1 MRILGFYL
9 MLLSITFA
17 FANENEQMD
26 KDNAESTLSPLVH
39 SIRQAD
45 SMFYQGVTRWTKN
58 SDEASDFLKKACDSK
73 HPGAC
78 LYLGNY
84 YENKSSKDK
93 KDSKPNLEKSQQ
105 FYQLGYQNSI
115 EACKQG
121 AVEWC
126 SIQAVALIDGHG
138 VTKDIQK
145 GLEYL
150 EILCERDME
159 NACFVLGTY
168 YFYGVN
174 VKQDL
179 QKSKEFTQKALEL
192 DSQACD
198 ENRLYACVLSAEIY
212 QQGLNTPQDLT
223 KAKLLYARACE
234 MDNQFACDY
243 VKKLK

>member
-1 MRILGFYL
+1 MRILFCL
-9 MLLSITFA
+9 MLLCSTFA
-17 FANENEQMD
+17 LASENEQMD
-26 KDNAESTLSPLVH
+26 KDNAESTLSPLVQ

-45 SMFYQGVTRWTKN
+45 SLFYQGVTLWSKN
-58 SDEASDFLKKACDSK
+58 SDEASDFLKKACDNK

-84 YENKSSKDK
+84 YEIKSKDK
-93 KDSKPNLEKSQQ
+93 KDSKVNLAKSQQ
-105 FYQLGYQNSI
+105 FYQLGYENSI
-115 EACKQG
+115 EACKEG

-138 VTKDIQK
+138 VAKDIQK

-159 NACFVLGTY
+159 NACFMLGTY

-223 KAKLLYARACE
+223 KAKLLYSRACE

>member
-1 MRILGFYL
+1 MRILFCL
-9 MLLSITFA
+9 MLLCSTFA
-17 FANENEQMD
+17 LASENEQID
-26 KDNAESTLSPLVH
+26 KDNAEPTLSPLVQ

-45 SMFYQGVTRWTKN
+45 SRIYQGVTRGSKN
-58 SDEASDFLKKACDSK
+58 SDAASDFLKKACDNK

-84 YENKSSKDK
+84 YEIKSKDK
-93 KDSKPNLEKSQQ
+93 KDSKANLEKSQQ
-105 FYQLGYQNSI
+105 FYQLGYENSI
-115 EACKQG
+115 EACKEG

-126 SIQAVALIDGHG
+126 SIQAVALVDGHG
-138 VTKDIQK
+138 VAKDIQK

-159 NACFVLGTY
+159 NACFMLGTY

-223 KAKLLYARACE
+223 KAKLLYSRACE

>member
-1 MRILGFYL
+1 MRILFCL
-9 MLLSITFA
+9 MLLCSTFA
-17 FANENEQMD
+17 LASENEQID
-26 KDNAESTLSPLVH
+26 KDNAESTLSPLVQ

-45 SMFYQGVTRWTKN
+45 SLFYQGVTRWSKN

-84 YENKSSKDK
+84 YEIKSKDK
-93 KDSKPNLEKSQQ
+93 KDSKVNLEKSQQ
-105 FYQLGYQNSI
+105 FYQLGYENSI
-115 EACKQG
+115 EACKEG

-138 VTKDIQK
+138 VAKDIQK

-159 NACFVLGTY
+159 NACFMLGTY

-198 ENRLYACVLSAEIY
+198 ENRLYACVL
-212 QQGLNTPQDLT
+212 
-223 KAKLLYARACE
+223 
-234 MDNQFACDY
+234 
-243 VKKLK
+243 

>member
-1 MRILGFYL
+1 
-9 MLLSITFA
+9 MLLCITFG

-26 KDNAESTLSPLVH
+26 KENAESALPPIVQ

-45 SMFYQGVTRWTKN
+45 SMFYQGVTRWSKN
-58 SDEASDFLKKACDSK
+58 SDEARDFLKKACDSK

-78 LYLGNY
+78 LYLGSY
-84 YENKSSKDK
+84 YETKSKDT
-93 KDSKPNLEKSQQ
+93 KDSKQNLEKSQQ
-105 FYQLGYQNSI
+105 FYGLGYQNSI

-138 VTKDIQK
+138 VAQDIQK

-159 NACFVLGTY
+159 NACFMLGTY

-212 QQGLNTPQDLT
+212 QQGLNTPQDLI

>member
-1 MRILGFYL
+1 MC
-9 MLLSITFA
+9 ITLA
-17 FANENEQMD
+17 FASENEQIN
-26 KDNAESTLSPLVH
+26 KDNAESTLSPIIQ

-58 SDEASDFLKKACDSK
+58 SDEASDFLKKACDNK

-84 YENKSSKDK
+84 YENKSKDK
-93 KDSKPNLEKSQQ
+93 KDSKQNLEKSHQ

-126 SIQAVALIDGHG
+126 SIQAVALIDGYG
-138 VTKDIQK
+138 IAKDIQK

-159 NACFVLGTY
+159 NACFMLGTC

-174 VKQDL
+174 VKRDL

-223 KAKLLYARACE
+223 KAKLLYSRACE

>member
-1 MRILGFYL
+1 MRILFCL
-9 MLLSITFA
+9 MLLCSTFA
-17 FANENEQMD
+17 LASENEQID
-26 KDNAESTLSPLVH
+26 KENVGLALSPLVQ

-45 SMFYQGVTRWTKN
+45 SLFYQGVTRWTKN

-84 YENKSSKDK
+84 YEIKSKDK
-93 KDSKPNLEKSQQ
+93 KDSKVNLEKSQQ
-105 FYQLGYQNSI
+105 FYQLGYENSI
-115 EACKQG
+115 EACKEG

-138 VTKDIQK
+138 VAKDIQK

-159 NACFVLGTY
+159 NACFMLGTY

-223 KAKLLYARACE
+223 KAKLLYSRACE

>member
-1 MRILGFYL
+1 MRILFFL
-9 MLLSITFA
+9 MLLCSTFA
-17 FANENEQMD
+17 LASENEQMD
-26 KDNAESTLSPLVH
+26 KENVGLALSPIIQ

-45 SMFYQGVTRWTKN
+45 SLFYQGVTRWSKN

-84 YENKSSKDK
+84 YEIKSKDK
-93 KDSKPNLEKSQQ
+93 KDSKANLEKSQQ
-105 FYQLGYQNSI
+105 FYQLGYENSI
-115 EACKQG
+115 EACKEG

-138 VTKDIQK
+138 VAKDIQK

-159 NACFVLGTY
+159 NACFMLGTY

-223 KAKLLYARACE
+223 KAKLLYSRACE

>member
-1 MRILGFYL
+1 MRILFCL
-9 MLLSITFA
+9 MLMCITFA
-17 FANENEQMD
+17 LASENEQID
-26 KDNAESTLSPLVH
+26 KDNAESTLSPLVQ

-45 SMFYQGVTRWTKN
+45 SLFYQGVTLWSKN
-58 SDEASDFLKKACDSK
+58 SDEASDFLKKACDNK

-84 YENKSSKDK
+84 YEIKSKDK
-93 KDSKPNLEKSQQ
+93 KDSKANLAKSQQ
-105 FYQLGYQNSI
+105 FYQLGYENSI
-115 EACKQG
+115 EACKEG

-159 NACFVLGTY
+159 NACFMLGTY
-168 YFYGVN
+168 YFYGIN

-179 QKSKEFTQKALEL
+179 QKSKKFTQKALEL
-192 DSQACD
+192 DSQACG
-198 ENRLYACVLSAEIY
+198 ENRLYACVISAEIY
-212 QQGLNTPQDLT
+212 QQGLSVPQDLI
-223 KAKLLYARACE
+223 KAKILYSRACE